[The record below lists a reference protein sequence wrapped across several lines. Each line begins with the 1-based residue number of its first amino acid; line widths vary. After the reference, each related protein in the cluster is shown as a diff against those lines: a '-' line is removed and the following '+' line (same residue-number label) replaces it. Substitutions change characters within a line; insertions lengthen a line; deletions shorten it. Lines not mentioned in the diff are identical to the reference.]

1 MLKFI
6 QNNREITALLAV
18 VLLFALPG
26 FLDRQYLS
34 VQTLTMVYSSAQI
47 LILLAM
53 GATLVMLTRNID
65 VSVGSI
71 TGMCAVLLGML
82 LNAGYSLPVACVATL
97 LLGLLA
103 GFFNGV
109 LVAWLKIP
117 AIVATLG
124 TLGLYRGIMLLW
136 TGGKWIEGLP
146 AELKQLSAPL
156 LFGVSAIGWL
166 TIILVAFM
174 AWLLAKTAFGR
185 SFYATGDNLQGARQ
199 LGVRTEAIRIV
210 AFSLN
215 GCMAALAGIVFASQ
229 IGFIPNQTGTGLE
242 MKAIAACVLGGIS
255 LLGGSG
261 AIIGAVLGAW
271 FLTQIDSVL
280 VLLRIPAWWN
290 DFIAGL
296 VLLAVL
302 VFDGRLRCALERN
315 LRRQKYARF
324 MTPPPSV
331 KPASSGKKTGGRI
344 MRIRYGWE
352 LALAALLVIEI
363 VAFGAI
369 NPRMLDLNM
378 LLFSTSDF
386 ICIGIVALPLTMV
399 IVSGGID
406 ISFGSTIGLCA
417 IALGVLFQSGVPMPL
432 AILLTL
438 LLGALCGLINAGL
451 IIYTK
456 VNPLV
461 ITLGTLYLFAGSA
474 LLLSGMAGATGYEG
488 IGGFPMAFTDFANL
502 DVLGLPVPLI
512 IFLICLLVFWLW
524 LHKTH
529 AGRNVFLIGQ
539 SPRVALY
546 SAIPVNRTL
555 CALYAM
561 TGLASAVAAVLLVSY
576 FGSARSDLGASFLM
590 PAITAVVLGGAN
602 IYGGSGS
609 IIGTAIAVLLVGY
622 LQQGLQMAGVPNQVS
637 SALSGALLIV
647 VVVGRSV
654 SLHRQQIKE
663 WLARRANNP
672 LP

>member
-6 QNNREITALLAV
+6 QNNREITSLLAV

-124 TLGLYRGIMLLW
+124 SLGLYRGIMLLW

-156 LFGVSAIGWL
+156 LLGVSAIGWL

-185 SFYATGDNLQGARQ
+185 SFNATGDNLQGARQ

-331 KPASSGKKTGGRI
+331 KPASSGKKR
-344 MRIRYGWE
+344 E
-352 LALAALLVIEI
+352 AA
-363 VAFGAI
+363 
-369 NPRMLDLNM
+369 
-378 LLFSTSDF
+378 
-386 ICIGIVALPLTMV
+386 
-399 IVSGGID
+399 
-406 ISFGSTIGLCA
+406 
-417 IALGVLFQSGVPMPL
+417 
-432 AILLTL
+432 
-438 LLGALCGLINAGL
+438 
-451 IIYTK
+451 
-456 VNPLV
+456 
-461 ITLGTLYLFAGSA
+461 
-474 LLLSGMAGATGYEG
+474 
-488 IGGFPMAFTDFANL
+488 
-502 DVLGLPVPLI
+502 
-512 IFLICLLVFWLW
+512 
-524 LHKTH
+524 
-529 AGRNVFLIGQ
+529 
-539 SPRVALY
+539 
-546 SAIPVNRTL
+546 
-555 CALYAM
+555 
-561 TGLASAVAAVLLVSY
+561 
-576 FGSARSDLGASFLM
+576 
-590 PAITAVVLGGAN
+590 
-602 IYGGSGS
+602 
-609 IIGTAIAVLLVGY
+609 
-622 LQQGLQMAGVPNQVS
+622 
-637 SALSGALLIV
+637 
-647 VVVGRSV
+647 
-654 SLHRQQIKE
+654 
-663 WLARRANNP
+663 
-672 LP
+672 

>member
-174 AWLLAKTAFGR
+174 AWLLAKTAFGL

-199 LGVRTEAIRIV
+199 LGIRTEAIRIV

-331 KPASSGKKTGGRI
+331 KPASSGKKR
-344 MRIRYGWE
+344 E
-352 LALAALLVIEI
+352 AA
-363 VAFGAI
+363 
-369 NPRMLDLNM
+369 
-378 LLFSTSDF
+378 
-386 ICIGIVALPLTMV
+386 
-399 IVSGGID
+399 
-406 ISFGSTIGLCA
+406 
-417 IALGVLFQSGVPMPL
+417 
-432 AILLTL
+432 
-438 LLGALCGLINAGL
+438 
-451 IIYTK
+451 
-456 VNPLV
+456 
-461 ITLGTLYLFAGSA
+461 
-474 LLLSGMAGATGYEG
+474 
-488 IGGFPMAFTDFANL
+488 
-502 DVLGLPVPLI
+502 
-512 IFLICLLVFWLW
+512 
-524 LHKTH
+524 
-529 AGRNVFLIGQ
+529 
-539 SPRVALY
+539 
-546 SAIPVNRTL
+546 
-555 CALYAM
+555 
-561 TGLASAVAAVLLVSY
+561 
-576 FGSARSDLGASFLM
+576 
-590 PAITAVVLGGAN
+590 
-602 IYGGSGS
+602 
-609 IIGTAIAVLLVGY
+609 
-622 LQQGLQMAGVPNQVS
+622 
-637 SALSGALLIV
+637 
-647 VVVGRSV
+647 
-654 SLHRQQIKE
+654 
-663 WLARRANNP
+663 
-672 LP
+672 

>member
-18 VLLFALPG
+18 VLLFVLPG

-324 MTPPPSV
+324 MMPPPSV
-331 KPASSGKKTGGRI
+331 KPASSGKNGGRV

-539 SPRVALY
+539 SPRVAVY

>member
-18 VLLFALPG
+18 VLLFVLPG

-109 LVAWLKIP
+109 LLAWLKIP

-185 SFYATGDNLQGARQ
+185 SFYVTGDNLQGARQ

-255 LLGGSG
+255 L
-261 AIIGAVLGAW
+261 
-271 FLTQIDSVL
+271 
-280 VLLRIPAWWN
+280 
-290 DFIAGL
+290 
-296 VLLAVL
+296 
-302 VFDGRLRCALERN
+302 
-315 LRRQKYARF
+315 
-324 MTPPPSV
+324 
-331 KPASSGKKTGGRI
+331 
-344 MRIRYGWE
+344 
-352 LALAALLVIEI
+352 
-363 VAFGAI
+363 
-369 NPRMLDLNM
+369 
-378 LLFSTSDF
+378 
-386 ICIGIVALPLTMV
+386 
-399 IVSGGID
+399 
-406 ISFGSTIGLCA
+406 
-417 IALGVLFQSGVPMPL
+417 FQGGVPMPL
-432 AILLTL
+432 AIILTL

-529 AGRNVFLIGQ
+529 AGRYVFLIGQ
-539 SPRVALY
+539 SPRVAVY

-555 CALYAM
+555 CALCAM

>member
-97 LLGLLA
+97 LLG
-103 GFFNGV
+103 
-109 LVAWLKIP
+109 
-117 AIVATLG
+117 
-124 TLGLYRGIMLLW
+124 
-136 TGGKWIEGLP
+136 
-146 AELKQLSAPL
+146 
-156 LFGVSAIGWL
+156 
-166 TIILVAFM
+166 
-174 AWLLAKTAFGR
+174 
-185 SFYATGDNLQGARQ
+185 
-199 LGVRTEAIRIV
+199 
-210 AFSLN
+210 
-215 GCMAALAGIVFASQ
+215 
-229 IGFIPNQTGTGLE
+229 
-242 MKAIAACVLGGIS
+242 
-255 LLGGSG
+255 
-261 AIIGAVLGAW
+261 
-271 FLTQIDSVL
+271 
-280 VLLRIPAWWN
+280 
-290 DFIAGL
+290 
-296 VLLAVL
+296 
-302 VFDGRLRCALERN
+302 
-315 LRRQKYARF
+315 
-324 MTPPPSV
+324 
-331 KPASSGKKTGGRI
+331 
-344 MRIRYGWE
+344 YGWE

>member
-185 SFYATGDNLQGARQ
+185 SFHATGDNLQGARQ

-331 KPASSGKKTGGRI
+331 KPASSGKKR
-344 MRIRYGWE
+344 E
-352 LALAALLVIEI
+352 AA
-363 VAFGAI
+363 
-369 NPRMLDLNM
+369 
-378 LLFSTSDF
+378 
-386 ICIGIVALPLTMV
+386 
-399 IVSGGID
+399 
-406 ISFGSTIGLCA
+406 
-417 IALGVLFQSGVPMPL
+417 
-432 AILLTL
+432 
-438 LLGALCGLINAGL
+438 
-451 IIYTK
+451 
-456 VNPLV
+456 
-461 ITLGTLYLFAGSA
+461 
-474 LLLSGMAGATGYEG
+474 
-488 IGGFPMAFTDFANL
+488 
-502 DVLGLPVPLI
+502 
-512 IFLICLLVFWLW
+512 
-524 LHKTH
+524 
-529 AGRNVFLIGQ
+529 
-539 SPRVALY
+539 
-546 SAIPVNRTL
+546 
-555 CALYAM
+555 
-561 TGLASAVAAVLLVSY
+561 
-576 FGSARSDLGASFLM
+576 
-590 PAITAVVLGGAN
+590 
-602 IYGGSGS
+602 
-609 IIGTAIAVLLVGY
+609 
-622 LQQGLQMAGVPNQVS
+622 
-637 SALSGALLIV
+637 
-647 VVVGRSV
+647 
-654 SLHRQQIKE
+654 
-663 WLARRANNP
+663 
-672 LP
+672 

>member
-18 VLLFALPG
+18 VLLFVLPG

-229 IGFIPNQTGTGLE
+229 IGFIPNQTG
-242 MKAIAACVLGGIS
+242 
-255 LLGGSG
+255 SG

-331 KPASSGKKTGGRI
+331 KPASSGKNR
-344 MRIRYGWE
+344 E
-352 LALAALLVIEI
+352 AA
-363 VAFGAI
+363 
-369 NPRMLDLNM
+369 
-378 LLFSTSDF
+378 
-386 ICIGIVALPLTMV
+386 
-399 IVSGGID
+399 
-406 ISFGSTIGLCA
+406 
-417 IALGVLFQSGVPMPL
+417 
-432 AILLTL
+432 
-438 LLGALCGLINAGL
+438 
-451 IIYTK
+451 
-456 VNPLV
+456 
-461 ITLGTLYLFAGSA
+461 
-474 LLLSGMAGATGYEG
+474 
-488 IGGFPMAFTDFANL
+488 
-502 DVLGLPVPLI
+502 
-512 IFLICLLVFWLW
+512 
-524 LHKTH
+524 
-529 AGRNVFLIGQ
+529 
-539 SPRVALY
+539 
-546 SAIPVNRTL
+546 
-555 CALYAM
+555 
-561 TGLASAVAAVLLVSY
+561 
-576 FGSARSDLGASFLM
+576 
-590 PAITAVVLGGAN
+590 
-602 IYGGSGS
+602 
-609 IIGTAIAVLLVGY
+609 
-622 LQQGLQMAGVPNQVS
+622 
-637 SALSGALLIV
+637 
-647 VVVGRSV
+647 
-654 SLHRQQIKE
+654 
-663 WLARRANNP
+663 
-672 LP
+672 

>member
-18 VLLFALPG
+18 VLLFVLPG

-166 TIILVAFM
+166 TIILMAFM

-290 DFIAGL
+290 DFIAGM

-324 MTPPPSV
+324 MMPPPSV
-331 KPASSGKKTGGRI
+331 KPASSGKTGGRV

-352 LALAALLVIEI
+352 LALAALLVMEI

>member
-474 LLLSGMAGATGYEG
+474 ILLSGMAGATGYEG

>member
-1 MLKFI
+1 
-6 QNNREITALLAV
+6 
-18 VLLFALPG
+18 
-26 FLDRQYLS
+26 
-34 VQTLTMVYSSAQI
+34 
-47 LILLAM
+47 
-53 GATLVMLTRNID
+53 
-65 VSVGSI
+65 
-71 TGMCAVLLGML
+71 
-82 LNAGYSLPVACVATL
+82 
-97 LLGLLA
+97 
-103 GFFNGV
+103 
-109 LVAWLKIP
+109 
-117 AIVATLG
+117 
-124 TLGLYRGIMLLW
+124 
-136 TGGKWIEGLP
+136 
-146 AELKQLSAPL
+146 
-156 LFGVSAIGWL
+156 
-166 TIILVAFM
+166 
-174 AWLLAKTAFGR
+174 
-185 SFYATGDNLQGARQ
+185 
-199 LGVRTEAIRIV
+199 
-210 AFSLN
+210 
-215 GCMAALAGIVFASQ
+215 
-229 IGFIPNQTGTGLE
+229 
-242 MKAIAACVLGGIS
+242 
-255 LLGGSG
+255 
-261 AIIGAVLGAW
+261 
-271 FLTQIDSVL
+271 
-280 VLLRIPAWWN
+280 
-290 DFIAGL
+290 
-296 VLLAVL
+296 
-302 VFDGRLRCALERN
+302 
-315 LRRQKYARF
+315 
-324 MTPPPSV
+324 
-331 KPASSGKKTGGRI
+331 

-438 LLGALCGLINAGL
+438 LLGVLCGLINAGL

-474 LLLSGMAGATGYEG
+474 LLLSGMVDDSDRPMCVEALGLPRLLVVDDVQDTTLAGMRLATGYEG